1 MARGQR
7 TRENVTKRRLVSRR
21 TVAAALAVTGV
32 VLFVVLRWSSSTRP
46 SPAPVIL
53 ISIDTLRADHLP
65 AYGSRSVRTPAIDA
79 LAAEGIV
86 FENAYAHA
94 PQTPYTPPARFKEYA
109 PYDGEIA
116 AADEIVGRLVASLK
130 RRGFYDD
137 ALIVLLSDHGEGLGD
152 HGEQEHGLFLYRETI
167 RVPLIIRLP
176 RQLNAGRRIATPVQ
190 HIDLVPT
197 ILDSLMLPAKPGLR
211 GRSLVPLFTGDT
223 IPE

>member
-1 MARGQR
+1 
-7 TRENVTKRRLVSRR
+7 
-21 TVAAALAVTGV
+21 
-32 VLFVVLRWSSSTRP
+32 
-46 SPAPVIL
+46 
-53 ISIDTLRADHLP
+53 
-65 AYGSRSVRTPAIDA
+65 
-79 LAAEGIV
+79 
-86 FENAYAHA
+86 
-94 PQTPYTPPARFKEYA
+94 KEYA

-176 RQLNAGRRIATPVQ
+176 RNQSAGRRIGVPVQ

-197 ILDSLMLPAKPGLR
+197 ILDWLGLPPQRGLR
-211 GRSLVPLFTGDT
+211 GRSLAPLVSGRA
-223 IPE
+223 IPEVG